1 MRPSSSI
8 KSQDREYSIDQSEDK
23 LSMNSTNLKRY
34 TVMKTIDQEDIFSL
48 LNEEDIARIILE
60 WSFSQEVV

>member
-8 KSQDREYSIDQSEDK
+8 TSQDREYSIDQQSEDK

-34 TVMKTIDQEDIFSL
+34 TVMKTIDQEDIIGL
-48 LNEEDIARIILE
+48 LNE
-60 WSFSQEVV
+60 

>member
-8 KSQDREYSIDQSEDK
+8 TSQDREYSIDQSEDK

-34 TVMKTIDQEDIFSL
+34 TVMKTIDQEDSSAL
-48 LNEEDIARIILE
+48 LNEEDIARVIL
-60 WSFSQEVV
+60 